1 MTIRAVPRSRS
12 LALVIGLLA
21 LHALAREADRA
32 LGLVLRAEVAPEGL
46 GSEVVRAMTAEWP
59 AAGWRL
65 VGMMAGGLALAAAFA
80 WRSARR
86 ATTQQA
92 ATAAGEWTLLLPL
105 VLRPALTLLALASI
119 ALQPAYPYAF
129 TLPVALTQ
137 DWGIAQDLLAL
148 AAVLAATL
156 PALRFPAPR
165 ALEVFGAASSCT
177 RRSCPSGRGSGIRT
191 RGTSRRRCGRPWR
204 SGTG

>member
-1 MTIRAVPRSRS
+1 MTIRAVPRPRS

-32 LGLVLRAEVAPEGL
+32 LGVVLRAEIAPDGL
-46 GSEVVRAMTAEWP
+46 GSEVVRAMSAEWP
-59 AAGWRL
+59 AAGWRF
-65 VGMMAGGLALAAAFA
+65 VGVVAAGLALAGAFA

-86 ATTQQA
+86 APAEQA
-92 ATAAGEWTLLLPL
+92 ATTGGEWTLLLPL
-105 VLRPALTLLALASI
+105 VLRPALTLLALAAV

-148 AAVLAATL
+148 AAIAAAIL
-156 PALRFPAPR
+156 PAPQFPAPR
-165 ALEVFGAASSCT
+165 AVNA
-177 RRSCPSGRGSGIRT
+177 PVSGQA
-191 RGTSRRRCGRPWR
+191 RP
-204 SGTG
+204 TP